1 MLLVLYKYVL
11 PLLGMSSEGGR
22 GGTRHVLVSA
32 KEGVLQATFT
42 SVEMIGPLWVAGKS
56 SQDEEG

>member
-1 MLLVLYKYVL
+1 M
-11 PLLGMSSEGGR
+11 
-22 GGTRHVLVSA
+22 LVSA